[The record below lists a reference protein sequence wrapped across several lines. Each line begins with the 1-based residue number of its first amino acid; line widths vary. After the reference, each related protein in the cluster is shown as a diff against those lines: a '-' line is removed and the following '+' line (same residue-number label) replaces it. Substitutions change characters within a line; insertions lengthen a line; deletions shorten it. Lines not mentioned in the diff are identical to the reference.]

1 VDQGRDM
8 AFLYKANATRG
19 LEWASLFAA
28 RAPELPFR
36 LWPDIGDPAEVR
48 YLAAWMPPE
57 NIAANFHNLELV
69 FSIGAGVDQFD
80 FSQLP
85 PHIPLVR
92 MLEPG
97 ITEGMVEYVTM
108 AVLALHRDL
117 LPFIAQQR
125 EQIWREIRST
135 QATKRRVGIMGLGL
149 LGQAALERLKHF
161 AFPLAGWN
169 RSPRTIEGVSCY
181 AGTQAL
187 PEFLAQTDILVCL
200 LPLTDETRGILNT
213 NLFEALPRGAH
224 LVNVGRGGHLVEADL
239 LDALER
245 GVLSG
250 AVLDVAEQE
259 PLPAGHPFWS
269 HPRILLTPHI
279 ASMTTPE
286 TAVEFV
292 LDVIARYR
300 RGETLPGLVDR
311 QRGY

>member
-1 VDQGRDM
+1 M
-8 AFLYKANATRG
+8 TFLYKANATRG
-19 LEWASLFAA
+19 VEWARFFAA

-48 YLAAWMPPE
+48 YLAVWSPPE
-57 NIAANFHNLELV
+57 NIAATFPNLELV
-69 FSIGAGVDQFD
+69 FSVGAGVDQFD

-85 PHIPLVR
+85 PHVPLIR

-97 ITEGMVEYVTM
+97 IAEGMVEYVTM

-117 LPFIAQQR
+117 LHFIDQQR
-125 EQIWREIRST
+125 EQTWREIRIT
-135 QATKRRVGIMGLGL
+135 PAAKRRVGVMGLGL
-149 LGQAALERLKHF
+149 LGQAVLERLKLF
-161 AFPLAGWN
+161 GFPLAGWN

-181 AGTQAL
+181 AGRETL
-187 PEFLAQTDILVCL
+187 PDFLAQTDILVCL

-213 NLFEALPRGAH
+213 GLFEALPHGAQ

-239 LDALER
+239 IAALER
-245 GVLSG
+245 GLLSA
-250 AVLDVAEQE
+250 AVLDVAEPE

-292 LDVIARYR
+292 LDTIGRHR
-300 RGETLPGLVDR
+300 RGEALPGRVDR
-311 QRGY
+311 ERGY